1 MLDKKSQIDLLT
13 IPQVVGVGHGLKE
26 VGGFQ
31 TAKEAVIVLVK
42 EKLPLAK
49 LTQDQI
55 VPQTIK
61 GLVTDVI
68 AVGEFK
74 AYVEETPSEQ
84 TETEQAKAGQV
95 VEEQAVV
102 EQSAEKPFDAE
113 QLEAGQAE
121 EVFYELITDV
131 DRTARLRPAMP
142 GLSIGHYLVT
152 AGTFGAVVYDKST
165 GQPFIL
171 SNNHI
176 LANSSNGHDAR
187 ARIGDPILQ
196 PGAYDGG
203 KYSKNIL
210 ARLAKYVTLDE
221 YPLVNLMDCALAK
234 PLNNDL
240 IVPDILGIGVVQGV
254 VAPALGMNVIK
265 SGRTS
270 DVTNGQ
276 IRVMNVTADV
286 NYGQGRVLRF
296 ENQIFTTPMSQGGDS
311 GSLVLDENNLAVGLL
326 FAGSDQ
332 GTLINPIQ
340 PILELLNIKF

>member
-31 TAKEAVIVLVK
+31 TEKEAVIVLVK

-49 LTQDQI
+49 LSQDQLI
-55 VPQTIK
+55 PQTIK

-74 AYVEETPSEQ
+74 AYVEEAPPKQ
-84 TETEQAKAGQV
+84 TEAEQAKGQV

-102 EQSAEKPFDAE
+102 GQSVEEQLNVE

-121 EVFYELITDV
+121 EAFYELITDV

-142 GLSIGHYLVT
+142 GISIGHYLVT

-254 VAPALGMNVIK
+254 VTPALGMIVVK